1 MQFYC
6 QPIVPLRTM
15 DRSLQSADVVPFA
28 MARGD
33 VLLRDDLP
41 PVADHLQFTP
51 QVDRQV
57 IDGVCRWLE
66 SRSRSWVDLDYV
78 TVKLNA
84 RSLADCELTE
94 WILARL
100 DRGHFDPRRLCV
112 AVTESA
118 AMQQMDRACEFL
130 SQVRATGCHI
140 ALDDFGAGGAPLAR
154 FEALPIDVVRLDGS
168 FVARIVEDAAA
179 RELVCWIGDLCHAFG
194 RRTVAKHCDTPDTL
208 AVVRRLGLDDAQG
221 LAVCEPFPLDQLL
234 PAVAPTLTLPYG
246 PGSLTARTH

>member
-15 DRSLQSADVVPFA
+15 DRSLQSADVVLFA

-33 VLLRDDLP
+33 VRLPDDLP
-41 PVADHLQFTP
+41 PVADRIAP
-51 QVDRQV
+51 QVDQRL
-57 IDGVCRWLE
+57 IEGVCRWLA

-84 RSLADCELTE
+84 RSLADRELTE
-94 WILARL
+94 WVLARL
-100 DRGHFDPRRLCV
+100 DLGHFDQRRLCV
-112 AVTESA
+112 AVTEEA
-118 AMQQMDRACEFL
+118 AMQQMDLACEFL
-130 SQVRATGCHI
+130 SQVRATGCHV

-179 RELVCWIGDLCHAFG
+179 RELVGWIGDLCHAFG
-194 RRTVAKHCDTPDTL
+194 RRTVAKHCDTPDIL
-208 AVVRRLGLDDAQG
+208 AVARRLGLDDAQG

-246 PGSLTARTH
+246 PGSLAARTH